1 MWPEA
6 WLTSCPS
13 RRENSVACCADAA
26 LLAAVSEHTAGRSN
40 GASVSGCILRTSTAV
55 DFEWNLDIPREIF
68 EETINRQLC
77 C

>member
-13 RRENSVACCADAA
+13 RRESSVGCCADAA

-40 GASVSGCILRTSTAV
+40 GASVSGCIFANFYS
-55 DFEWNLDIPREIF
+55 
-68 EETINRQLC
+68 C
-77 C
+77 